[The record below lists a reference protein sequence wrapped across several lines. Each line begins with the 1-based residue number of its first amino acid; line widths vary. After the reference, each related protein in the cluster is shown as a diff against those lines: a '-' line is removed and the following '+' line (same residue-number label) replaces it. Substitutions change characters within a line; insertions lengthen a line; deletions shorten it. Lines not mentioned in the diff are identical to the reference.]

1 MRNVVR
7 KKTVNGVQ
15 VWDNGVSNE
24 EYFSRSRVADEDS
37 EEDVHVID
45 LDDDS
50 EDEEE
55 SVCDIVD
62 DCIKG
67 RLGR

>member
-7 KKTVNGVQ
+7 KKMVNGVQ
-15 VWDNGVSNE
+15 VWDNGVSID
-24 EYFSRSRVADEDS
+24 EYFNGNRVADEDS

-45 LDDDS
+45 LDADD
-50 EDEEE
+50 EEEE

-62 DCIKG
+62 DCIMG
-67 RLGR
+67 RLER